1 MPIMCWLQHK
11 KGWDFSA
18 KIDRSLLTYLSSQ
31 SVDYIRPV
39 VSKDQRVGKIKWNDI
54 EVQNHTVTSR
64 ENYGQV
70 SNFRDGAV

>member
-1 MPIMCWLQHK
+1 M
-11 KGWDFSA
+11 
-18 KIDRSLLTYLSSQ
+18 
-31 SVDYIRPV
+31 DYIRPV

-70 SNFRDGAV
+70 SNSEMVLFNKLQDKWRTTGRIADVFKW